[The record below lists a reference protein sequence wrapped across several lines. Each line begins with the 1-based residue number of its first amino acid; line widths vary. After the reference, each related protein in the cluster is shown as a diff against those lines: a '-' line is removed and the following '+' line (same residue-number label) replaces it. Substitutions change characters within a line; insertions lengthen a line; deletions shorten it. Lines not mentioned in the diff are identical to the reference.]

1 MKSLRNIL
9 FLFVFCFQS
18 YNFFSKSLSCSV
30 MFISNTRQYSPL
42 MYMVKQVDVITV
54 KVPSEL
60 KKQMKQVKVNWSQY
74 IRECVQKKID
84 QEKMR
89 AASEKLDEIRKRS
102 KPVSEEELLS
112 WIREGRE
119 RSAGIT

>member
-1 MKSLRNIL
+1 
-9 FLFVFCFQS
+9 
-18 YNFFSKSLSCSV
+18 
-30 MFISNTRQYSPL
+30 